1 MRGSA
6 QGSFTLS
13 LDCEGL
19 WGMADN
25 REILSRGLINDESL
39 RMAYDYLLSLLGK
52 YSVNATAAFVS
63 AFAVDYSTL
72 YEHMELIEHLGELN
86 PAWFG
91 SLLSALKRGELNG
104 WSGSAFYRSM
114 STAGME
120 MGWHGA
126 THLPLSE
133 QTSEQS
139 ATIEIELAS
148 RLFASLGHRPR
159 TIVFPRNQ
167 IGHLPSLRSIGFEN
181 YRDGLAND
189 RLSKARNLAAEFN
202 LNAGCEMQALKIENG
217 WGVCSAGNFLNWP
230 SGVRRLVPVAVTINR
245 WKSML
250 RAAAEHGGHVHMWFH
265 PHNFIIAPQMKISF
279 EEILRFAGDLIR
291 NNDLINLTIGE
302 HAALARE
309 SQ

>member
-1 MRGSA
+1 MRSA
-6 QGSFTLS
+6 QGSFILS

-25 REILSRGLINDESL
+25 RTILSRGLINDVSL
-39 RMAYDYLLSLLGK
+39 TMAYDYLLSVLGK
-52 YSVNATAAFVS
+52 YSINATAAFVS
-63 AFAVDYSTL
+63 AFAVDCSIL
-72 YEHMELIEHLGELN
+72 YDQMELIEHLGELN
-86 PAWFG
+86 PAWF
-91 SLLSALKRGELNG
+91 SSILAALKGRELNG
-104 WSGSAFYRSM
+104 WSGSAFYRLM
-114 STAGME
+114 SAAGME
-120 MGWHGA
+120 IGWHGA
-126 THLPLSE
+126 SHLPLSE

-139 ATIEIELAS
+139 AAIEVELAS
-148 RLFASLGHRPR
+148 RLSASLGQRPT

-167 IGHLPSLRSIGFEN
+167 VGHLPLLRSIGFEN

-189 RLSKARNLAAEFN
+189 GIDKVRNLVAEFN
-202 LNAGCEMQALKIENG
+202 LNAGCKTQALKIENG

-265 PHNFIIAPQMKISF
+265 PHNFITAPQMKISF
-279 EEILRFAGDLIR
+279 EEITRFAGDLVR

-302 HAALARE
+302 HATLARE